1 MKFIV
6 TFSEIP
12 VKHCGNKK
20 KVVAVILVVGGVVG
34 GVVGVVVVVVVV
46 VVVGGGSMCTKVL
59 YFFTYHIR
67 SGYLLCPARLPSL
80 PVWCTAWMDKEASNV
95 SM

>member
-34 GVVGVVVVVVVV
+34 GVVVGVVVVVVVV
-46 VVVGGGSMCTKVL
+46 GGGGGSMCTKVL